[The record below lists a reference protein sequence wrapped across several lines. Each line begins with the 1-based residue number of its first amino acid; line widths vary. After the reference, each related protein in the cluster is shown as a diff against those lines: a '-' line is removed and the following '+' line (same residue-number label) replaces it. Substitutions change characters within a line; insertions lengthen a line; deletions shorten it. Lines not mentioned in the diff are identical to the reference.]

1 MLVIPSCVDAAA
13 LAQRGDTDI
22 FFTQSEIT
30 DNRRQY
36 FEFQRIVNY
45 NDKDVNLLHLRI
57 KGENFASA
65 KLVHEASGTIIP
77 LEQVEINHDFVLPAD
92 RIDKWYKYDNIAWQK
107 IAQYIA
113 DQGTVKEKDKF
124 VRVKCDL
131 TLVNG
136 NVRHESFRINAE
148 DVVNT
153 ATASHAMLKEKAQK
167 LVAAAKLEKFQY
179 TRYYLKN
186 YYQPDVQ
193 IFFPGKTY
201 KEVKNDFVITLI
213 GTIKKVRL

>member
-1 MLVIPSCVDAAA
+1 MKNFLAALGLSLLVIPSCVDAAA

-45 NDKDVNLLHLRI
+45 KDKDVNLLHLRI

-113 DQGTVKEKDKF
+113 DQGA
-124 VRVKCDL
+124 R
-131 TLVNG
+131 G
-136 NVRHESFRINAE
+136 
-148 DVVNT
+148 
-153 ATASHAMLKEKAQK
+153 SHPAGQPFSGRRAHHGSQGDAGSGRKAQP
-167 LVAAAKLEKFQY
+167 
-179 TRYYLKN
+179 N
-186 YYQPDVQ
+186 
-193 IFFPGKTY
+193 
-201 KEVKNDFVITLI
+201 
-213 GTIKKVRL
+213 IKVLSRCISPVGM

>member
-107 IAQYIA
+107 
-113 DQGTVKEKDKF
+113 
-124 VRVKCDL
+124 
-131 TLVNG
+131 
-136 NVRHESFRINAE
+136 
-148 DVVNT
+148 
-153 ATASHAMLKEKAQK
+153 
-167 LVAAAKLEKFQY
+167 
-179 TRYYLKN
+179 
-186 YYQPDVQ
+186 
-193 IFFPGKTY
+193 
-201 KEVKNDFVITLI
+201 
-213 GTIKKVRL
+213 